1 MATETDFKSIMARLA
16 DTSRPVPMA
25 SLYHLSDLKKDDQ
38 AAFEALWHDMADER
52 RLHILRTCT
61 RSPRPISKSSSTTF
75 SAWAWTTR
83 RPKSAR

>member
-38 AAFEALWHDMADER
+38 AAFEAL
-52 RLHILRTCT
+52 
-61 RSPRPISKSSSTTF
+61 
-75 SAWAWTTR
+75 
-83 RPKSAR
+83 